1 MNKNKWN
8 PKLGDYKKI
17 NASIDRRRI
26 QKKIKTE
33 KIIISSLLV
42 IILILLILAFYHF

>member
-33 KIIISSLLV
+33 KLVIYSLLV
-42 IILILLILAFYHF
+42 IIFFLLILAFYNF